1 MYMPVLYRDHSCMME
16 NQNRA
21 NKITTAQELAM
32 IIKTRRELDELM
44 EKMHQYLIS
53 PTNNIQM
60 TVGSSDAD
68 TVSTVLYLPHPQ
80 SLIGLP
86 TTDNEASTP
95 DLELSPVLAE
105 KGKKPSR
112 TEYMK
117 KLRSNREGQ
126 PTSGP
131 FIQVSQDNR
140 SRNAIVFSR
149 LSCLIGDSQCSSKRA
164 KKGLLL

>member
-1 MYMPVLYRDHSCMME
+1 MME
-16 NQNRA
+16 NQSRA
-21 NKITTAQELAM
+21 KKMTTAQELAM

-44 EKMHQYLIS
+44 EKMHPYLIS
-53 PTNNIQM
+53 PTKNIQT

-68 TVSTVLYLPHPQ
+68 TVSTVLYVPHPQ
-80 SLIGLP
+80 SPIGLP

-95 DLELSPVLAE
+95 DLESSPVLAK
-105 KGKKPSR
+105 KGMKPSR
-112 TEYMK
+112 AKYMQ

-131 FIQVSQDNR
+131 LMQVSQENK

-149 LSCLIGDSQCSSKRA
+149 LSCLIGDSRCSSKRA
-164 KKGLLL
+164 

>member
-1 MYMPVLYRDHSCMME
+1 MME

-21 NKITTAQELAM
+21 KKMTTAQELAM

-44 EKMHQYLIS
+44 EKIHPYLIS
-53 PTNNIQM
+53 PTNDIQT

-68 TVSTVLYLPHPQ
+68 TVSTVLYVPHPQ
-80 SLIGLP
+80 SPIGKP
-86 TTDNEASTP
+86 RTDNEASTP
-95 DLELSPVLAE
+95 DLESGPVLA
-105 KGKKPSR
+105 KKEMKSPR
-112 TEYMK
+112 AKYMK
-117 KLRSNREGQ
+117 KLRSNREGR

-131 FIQVSQDNR
+131 FIQVSQEKK

-149 LSCLIGDSQCSSKRA
+149 LSCLIGDSGCSSKRA

>member
-1 MYMPVLYRDHSCMME
+1 MME

-21 NKITTAQELAM
+21 KKMTTAQELAM

-44 EKMHQYLIS
+44 EKMHPYLIS
-53 PTNNIQM
+53 PTNNIQT

-68 TVSTVLYLPHPQ
+68 TVSTVLYVPHPQ
-80 SLIGLP
+80 SPIGLP

-95 DLELSPVLAE
+95 DLESSPVLAE

-112 TEYMK
+112 DEYMK
-117 KLRSNREGQ
+117 KLRSNRDGQ

-131 FIQVSQDNR
+131 SIQVSHENK

-149 LSCLIGDSQCSSKRA
+149 LSCLIGDSRCSSKRA
-164 KKGLLL
+164 KKSLLL